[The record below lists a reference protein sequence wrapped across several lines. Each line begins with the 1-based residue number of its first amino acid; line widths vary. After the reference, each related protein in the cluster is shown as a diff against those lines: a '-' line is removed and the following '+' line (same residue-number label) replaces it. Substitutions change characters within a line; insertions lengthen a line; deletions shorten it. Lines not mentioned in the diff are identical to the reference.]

1 MYSLVELSLAE
12 SIEKTI
18 RIENFLNS
26 VKEQA
31 STDDINII
39 RIYEN
44 VIKSIKKE
52 LILPSDNLK
61 YYHGKDISD
70 EALKLNINHCNHIFL
85 RINSLH
91 RLLDYIPNLQC
102 RIETYTLLHY
112 LLKDADF
119 LGDKKI
125 EPSVIL
131 SFDYNYA
138 ETNIGQV
145 LEEGGIIESD
155 DNNNQIILDI
165 PKIEKDNPLMWTIL
179 AHEIGHVFDFN
190 SLEVTNTIFKGLELP
205 SDQLRILQKWTK
217 EIVAD
222 IISIRIMGPAY
233 LLSSIFFNLCLFNL
247 ENFSSTH
254 PSIKYRISTMKSLL
268 IDEFEMENIDYIIS
282 LFDEIQTFDGSPI
295 SESCEACG
303 QELSHTKLEN
313 IEELIKIL
321 DVNVEKAKKIIVPK
335 IKEFTGLQYNH
346 SIDLSKNL
354 MADIPINSSRELD
367 DNILKDLHDSFI
379 PNQDNIYT
387 LLEKFE
393 EKSNIIPEI
402 ISAGWINKIEKILP
416 KFVELFLENE
426 EGNFEDKYSEYRDF
440 LNKKDNLLLKSIEIA
455 DIHSIFELGKN
466 L

>member
-1 MYSLVELSLAE
+1 MYSLVEVLLAE

-18 RIENFLNS
+18 RIEAFLNS

-52 LILPSDNLK
+52 LIQPSDNLK
-61 YYHGKDISD
+61 YYHGKDIPD
-70 EALKLNINHCNHIFL
+70 EALKLNINHCNNIFL

-91 RLLDYIPNLQC
+91 SLLDYIPNLQC
-102 RIETYTLLHY
+102 RTETYTLLYY

-119 LGDKKI
+119 LDKKV

-131 SFDYNYA
+131 SFIYNYA
-138 ETNIGQV
+138 ETNIGKI
-145 LEEGGIIESD
+145 LKDGGVIESEVD
-155 DNNNQIILDI
+155 DNQIILDL

-179 AHEIGHVFDFN
+179 AHEMGHVFDHN
-190 SLEVTNTIFKGLELP
+190 YLKVTDKIFRGIELP
-205 SDQLRILQKWTK
+205 SDRLRILKNWTK

-222 IISIRIMGPAY
+222 IISIRTMGPAY
-233 LLSSIFFNLCLFNL
+233 LLSSIFFNLCSSDLD
-247 ENFSSTH
+247 NFSSTH
-254 PSIKYRISTMKSLL
+254 PPIKYRISIMKSLL
-268 IDEFEMENIDYIIS
+268 IDKFEMGNINNIIS
-282 LFDEIQTFDGSPI
+282 LFDEIQTFDATPI
-295 SESCEACG
+295 PESCEVCG
-303 QELSHTKLEN
+303 QELDQTKLEN
-313 IEELIKIL
+313 IDELIEKL
-321 DVNVEKAKKIIVPK
+321 DVNVEKAKEIIDK
-335 IKEFTGLQYNH
+335 NIKEFTVLQYNH

-367 DNILKDLHDSFI
+367 DNDLKELHDSFI

-393 EKSNIIPEI
+393 EKSNIISEI
-402 ISAGWINKIEKILP
+402 ISAGWINKIDNILP
-416 KFVELFLENE
+416 KFFELFLENE
-426 EGNFEDKYSEYRDF
+426 EGHFEDTYSEYRDF

-455 DIHSIFELGKN
+455 DIHSLFELGRT